1 MISFSER
8 RGLIPERLI
17 QIDSVDEQLRNRL
30 WNYFFNE
37 EFVEKY
43 DGPLN
48 FDWHSSNY
56 GIVEDMLDLMG
67 LRYEDPDTG
76 SGHIHNKQALENI
89 LISCNWNNVYDFI
102 EKYLSL
108 LSANDAQRV
117 AGELNELLEEERS
130 GYRIIRGTYNGES
143 CFFVSP
149 ITDNGELDSIQEAL
163 NSGLRSVDASMKKAL
178 MLYSNRKTPD
188 YANSIKE
195 SISAVESMLAHIT
208 GREATLSSNLKQ
220 LDKINSD
227 LHPAFKEALGK
238 LYGFTSDSS
247 GIRHGGYSEPLHAT
261 EQNARF
267 MLVICSAFINYLK
280 QSSKANFNK
289 DAENA

>member
-8 RGLIPERLI
+8 QGLIPERTI

-37 EFVEKY
+37 EFIEKY

-48 FDWHSSNY
+48 IDWQSSNY

-67 LRYEDPDTG
+67 YRYEDPDTS
-76 SGHIHNKQALENI
+76 SGHLLNKQALEKI
-89 LISCNWNNVYDFI
+89 LISCGWNYVYDFI
-102 EKYLSL
+102 EKHLSL
-108 LSANDAQRV
+108 LDTEDSERV
-117 AGELNELLEEERS
+117 AGELNELLEAEKS
-130 GYRIIRGTYNGES
+130 GYRIVREGSKKSGEYI
-143 CFFVSP
+143 VSP
-149 ITDNGELDSIQEAL
+149 ITDKKELESITDAM
-163 NSGLRSVDASMKKAL
+163 NTGMGTVDTAIQKAL
-178 MLYSNRKTPD
+178 ALYSDRKAPD

-208 GREATLSSNLKQ
+208 GKETTLSNNLKQ
-220 LDKINSD
+220 LKKLGMD
-227 LHPAFKEALGK
+227 LHPAFEDALNK

-247 GIRHGGYSEPLHAT
+247 GIRHGGFSEPLHAT

-267 MLVICSAFINYLK
+267 MLVICSAFLNYMK
-280 QSSKANFNK
+280 QANIT
-289 DAENA
+289 EGTRNA